1 MGKRFLRFFG
11 FLLFLSLL
19 IGPTILS
26 APPDQ
31 VLTILHSSDTHSA
44 LIPFGP
50 QDKLGGIA
58 RMSTLIKTLRAK
70 NENVLAF
77 HSGDAFV
84 GSFEFNKYLGYPELK
99 IMEGL
104 YDGMELGN
112 HEFDLG
118 LDVLTG
124 VLTGAIP
131 GKDPLELPVLCA
143 NIDETK
149 LETDP
154 IYQPYGPVLASI
166 LEPWMVEEISGI
178 KVGIFGLVNTD
189 PQNYS
194 QLALDVL
201 TDPIDAAFDQ
211 VTELRTNE
219 ACDIVICL
227 SHLGTMY
234 DESALG
240 AVPGIDI
247 ILGGHSH
254 DLFEEPYITPSG
266 AILVEGGEYGLFL
279 GELKVRLNSGDG
291 NGTSGVEAV
300 GYEVHKVDWRVR
312 KDPRLLR
319 TLSRL
324 QVGIVQDPRF
334 GPVYTRHVAQALWDI
349 EGDWDPNL
357 QYRDTALGNFVTD
370 AVRAGLKN
378 EGFEVDA
385 ALEAQGYIAHKI
397 YKGKVV
403 GNDIMRVVPYGYDQ
417 ATGLGFKVVI
427 AELNIY
433 QLAAGLEYSV
443 QYIPYA
449 YDMLIQASGLTYN
462 FNSNIDPNPGLYPP
476 WRVDSGSI
484 LINGLAPNP
493 DPNFKYKIA
502 LSEQVFG
509 VLQGLDP
516 TITATETGLFVYD
529 LVRDYARQMNH
540 LDATSEGRILDTAN

>member
-1 MGKRFLRFFG
+1 MAKRFFG
-11 FLLFLSLL
+11 LLLFLSLAF
-19 IGPTILS
+19 GPTFLG

-31 VLTILHSSDTHSA
+31 VLTILHASDTHSA
-44 LIPFGP
+44 LLPFGP

-70 NENVLAF
+70 SENVLAF

-124 VLTGAIP
+124 VLTGAAL
-131 GKDPLELPVLCA
+131 GKEPLNLPILCA

-149 LETDP
+149 LATDSD
-154 IYQPYGPVLASI
+154 YQPYGPFLASI
-166 LEPWMVEEISGI
+166 IEPNKFEELGEI

-194 QLALDVL
+194 ELALGVL
-201 TDPIDAAFDQ
+201 TDPIAAALVQ
-211 VTELRTNE
+211 VNELKVNQG
-219 ACDIVICL
+219 CDVVICL
-227 SHLGTMY
+227 SHLGTMV
-234 DESALG
+234 DEMDLS

-254 DLFEEPYITPSG
+254 DSFAEPFTAASG
-266 AILVEGGEYGLFL
+266 AIVVEGGEYGLFL
-279 GELKVRLNSGDG
+279 GELKVRVNSGNG
-291 NGTSGVEAV
+291 NGTSGVEAL
-300 GYEVHKVDWRVR
+300 GYKLHKVDWRVR
-312 KDPRLLR
+312 KDPRLLQS
-319 TLSRL
+319 LARL
-324 QVGIVQDPRF
+324 KVGIVQDPRF

-349 EGDWDPNL
+349 EGKWDPNL
-357 QYRDTALGNFVTD
+357 QSRDTALGNLVTD
-370 AVRAGLKN
+370 AVKAGVEN
-378 EGFEVDA
+378 AGFEVDA
-385 ALEAQGYIAHKI
+385 ALEATGYIAHKI

-403 GNDIMRVVPYGYDQ
+403 GNDIMRVVPYGYDP
-417 ATGLGFKVVI
+417 ATGLGFKVVV

-449 YDMLIQASGLTYN
+449 YDTLMQTSGLTYN
-462 FNSNIDPNPGLYPP
+462 FNSDNAANPVLFPP
-476 WRVDSGSI
+476 TRVDFGSI
-484 LINGLAPNP
+484 LINGAAPNP
-493 DPNFKYKIA
+493 DPIFKYKIA
-502 LSEQVFG
+502 LNEQVFR
-509 VLQGLDP
+509 VLQGVDAS
-516 TITATETGLFVYD
+516 ITATETGLFVYR
-529 LVRDYARQMNH
+529 LVRDYARQVNH
-540 LDATSEGRILDTAN
+540 LSSVSEGRILDTAN

>member
-1 MGKRFLRFFG
+1 MGKKLFRFFG
-11 FLLFLSLL
+11 FLLFLSLA

-26 APPDQ
+26 APPDR
-31 VLTILHSSDTHSA
+31 VLTILHASDTHSA

-58 RMSTLIKTLRAK
+58 RMSTLIKMLRAK

-143 NIDETK
+143 NIDEIK
-149 LETDP
+149 LAADP
-154 IYQPYGPVLASI
+154 NYQPYGPVLASI
-166 LEPWMVEEISGI
+166 LEPYIVEEINGI

-201 TDPIDAAFDQ
+201 TDPIDAASDQ
-211 VTELRTNE
+211 VTELKGNQ
-219 ACDIVICL
+219 ACDVIICL
-227 SHLGTMY
+227 SHVGTAA
-234 DESALG
+234 DKTALG

-254 DLFEEPYITPSG
+254 DSFTEPYITPSG

-279 GELKVRLNSGDG
+279 GELKIRLDSGNG
-291 NGTSGVEAV
+291 NGTSGVEAL
-300 GYEVHKVDWRVR
+300 GYKLHKIDWRVH
-312 KDPRLLR
+312 KDPRLLQ
-319 TLSRL
+319 TLARL

-370 AVRAGLKN
+370 AVKAGLQN

-403 GNDIMRVVPYGYDQ
+403 GNDIMRVVPYGYDP
-417 ATGLGFKVVI
+417 AAGLGFKVVI

-443 QYIPYA
+443 QYIPLA
-449 YDMLIQASGLTYN
+449 YDTLIQASGLTYN
-462 FNSNIDPNPGLYPP
+462 FNSDNDPNPVLWPP
-476 WRVDSGSI
+476 WRVDFNSI
-484 LINGLAPNP
+484 RINGLAPNP
-493 DPNFKYKIA
+493 DPGFKYRIA
-502 LSEQVFG
+502 LNEQVFR
-509 VLQGLDP
+509 VLQGLDA
-516 TITATETGLFVYD
+516 TITATETGLNVYT